1 MTAEDGLFLKAAG
14 QMGYFTMEQAHE
26 FGVSSRMVLHY
37 ARTGRFLRAA
47 RGVYRFRDYPDPPSD
62 IPVAWLAVARLAG
75 GRAVVSHGTAM
86 YVHQLADVSPRS
98 IDVTVERSQR
108 GLAPPRHPPVRLH
121 TTMAWPLDHEMQLE
135 GGALVTSPART
146 VLDCAVNRVEG
157 EQLVLAYREARAR
170 GWLTDDLLLTKAAA
184 RGDRAVAR
192 IRTLLAEA
200 AAAESG

>member
-1 MTAEDGLFLKAAG
+1 
-14 QMGYFTMEQAHE
+14 
-26 FGVSSRMVLHY
+26 
-37 ARTGRFLRAA
+37 
-47 RGVYRFRDYPDPPSD
+47 
-62 IPVAWLAVARLAG
+62 
-75 GRAVVSHGTAM
+75 
-86 YVHQLADVSPRS
+86 
-98 IDVTVERSQR
+98 
-108 GLAPPRHPPVRLH
+108 
-121 TTMAWPLDHEMQLE
+121 MQLE